1 MPKDNFQSTSDSV
14 TAPASRCFEIT
25 PNDSADL
32 TEATK
37 AIYVGTG
44 GDITLRA
51 LDADTD
57 VTFRNVQDG
66 SILDV
71 RVLALR
77 AMGTSATDI
86 VGLA

>member
-1 MPKDNFQSTSDSV
+1 MPKDTFQSTSDSV

-25 PNDSADL
+25 PNDSVDL
-32 TEATK
+32 IEVTK

-44 GDITLRA
+44 GDVTLRP
-51 LDADTD
+51 LDGTSD

-71 RVLALR
+71 RVAALR
-77 AMGTSATDI
+77 VTGTTAADI